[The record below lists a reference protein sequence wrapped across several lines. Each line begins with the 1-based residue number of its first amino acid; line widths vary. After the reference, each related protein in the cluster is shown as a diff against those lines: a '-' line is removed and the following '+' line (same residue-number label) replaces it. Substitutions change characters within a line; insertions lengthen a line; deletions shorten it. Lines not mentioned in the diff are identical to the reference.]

1 MVIITRV
8 VYETVRL
15 WSQHHIIASCSEGR
29 RFKPRHEF
37 SQYIITYNYK
47 ADRHARVCM
56 GANSAHIDL
65 MSVTFGACSGIIIH
79 IAFIFYFFPQL
90 LFKCSVMWSLKFFF
104 FLSFCLFVQ
113 KITHQERLLD
123 DTIGRK
129 QGGPP
134 KTDDHTFF
142 CTITKIRYS
151 FKAGIK
157 EDLYS
162 PCTPVLSPDHFAL
175 SPLDA
180 PFGFIG
186 SNSENICCVQSEC

>member
-104 FLSFCLFVQ
+104 FFLSFCLFVQ
-113 KITHQERLLD
+113 KSLTKSDCLTIPLAGSKVVHLRQMIILFFVPSQKSDTVLKQE
-123 DTIGRK
+123 
-129 QGGPP
+129 
-134 KTDDHTFF
+134 
-142 CTITKIRYS
+142 
-151 FKAGIK
+151 
-157 EDLYS
+157 
-162 PCTPVLSPDHFAL
+162 
-175 SPLDA
+175 
-180 PFGFIG
+180 
-186 SNSENICCVQSEC
+186 

>member
-29 RFKPRHEF
+29 HFEPRHEF

-79 IAFIFYFFPQL
+79 IAFIFFPPVVIQVFCNVISEILFF
-90 LFKCSVMWSLKFFF
+90 
-104 FLSFCLFVQ
+104 SFCLFVQ
-113 KITHQERLLD
+113 KSLTKSDCLTIPLAGSKVVHLRQTIILFFVPSQKSDTVLKLD
-123 DTIGRK
+123 
-129 QGGPP
+129 
-134 KTDDHTFF
+134 
-142 CTITKIRYS
+142 
-151 FKAGIK
+151 
-157 EDLYS
+157 
-162 PCTPVLSPDHFAL
+162 
-175 SPLDA
+175 
-180 PFGFIG
+180 
-186 SNSENICCVQSEC
+186 

>member
-79 IAFIFYFFPQL
+79 IAFIFYFFPPVVIQVFCNVISEIL
-90 LFKCSVMWSLKFFF
+90 FFF
-104 FLSFCLFVQ
+104 KVFVFLY
-113 KITHQERLLD
+113 KNH
-123 DTIGRK
+123 
-129 QGGPP
+129 
-134 KTDDHTFF
+134 
-142 CTITKIRYS
+142 
-151 FKAGIK
+151 
-157 EDLYS
+157 S
-162 PCTPVLSPDHFAL
+162 PRATA
-175 SPLDA
+175 
-180 PFGFIG
+180 
-186 SNSENICCVQSEC
+186 